1 MRLNFNTEFY
11 SLALFVRPR
20 DSCLKEP
27 ITKSLTILIQLKRKS
42 CNTNEVNGIKKIIF
56 TQLHV
61 KLKIYYHLEPMGLV
75 NDV

>member
-42 CNTNEVNGIKKIIF
+42 CNTNEVNGIKNNFHAITCKIKNILPF
-56 TQLHV
+56 RADGTS
-61 KLKIYYHLEPMGLV
+61 
-75 NDV
+75 N